1 MKRLN
6 ASKYASK
13 FVRTSV
19 PATPL
24 AVCAAALLSL
34 VAVPAAAKTP
44 IRITVQVPATH
55 SLTVNQDDWKKCV
68 EAKTDE
74 LDIQIFPSA
83 QLYTDKQVPEAVG
96 SGAIEMGTASL
107 TRFAGS
113 VPAVDAVYVPFLL
126 DSPDKAAKFTAPGS
140 PARKIIDE
148 AVLKQTGARIL
159 WWQAFG
165 RTIYL
170 SKNEPVRV
178 PADVKGKKIRTF
190 GKLLG
195 WTAETLGGAPT
206 MMSGSKQFLAY
217 QQGAVDIGTT
227 GITAVKSRKLYEVMD
242 YITLT
247 YDADIEF
254 VSVMNNDVYNS
265 LSEETRG
272 IVDSCGREV
281 EAKLRSNIQKLEDE
295 ALEFVKDKIKVV
307 ELTEAEREQW
317 REATKP
323 VMDRFIKEGGPDAA
337 KVIEAAKAL

>member
-1 MKRLN
+1 MKRFLTN
-6 ASKYASK
+6 AGSPFAAP
-13 FVRTSV
+13 VLLT
-19 PATPL
+19 
-24 AVCAAALLSL
+24 AAALLSL
-34 VAVPAAAKTP
+34 AAVPAAAKTP
-44 IRITVQVPATH
+44 IRITVQVPGTH
-55 SLTVNQDDWKKCV
+55 SLGVNLDDWKKCV
-68 EAKTDE
+68 EAKSDE

-126 DSPDKAAKFTAPGS
+126 DSPEKAAKFTAPDS
-140 PARKIIDE
+140 PARKIIDD

-170 SKNEPVRV
+170 SKKEPIRV
-178 PADVKGKKIRTF
+178 PADIKGKKVRTF

-206 MMSGSKQFLAY
+206 LMSGSKQFLAY
-217 QQGAVDIGTT
+217 QQGAVDVGTT
-227 GITAVKSRKLYEVMD
+227 GITGVKSRKLYEVMD

-254 VSVMNNDVYNS
+254 VAVMNNDTYNG
-265 LSEETRG
+265 LSEKTRG
-272 IVDSCGREV
+272 VVDSCGREV
-281 EAKLRSNIQKLEDE
+281 EAKLRGNIEKLEAD
-295 ALEFVKDKIKVV
+295 ALEFIKDKIKVI
-307 ELTEAEREQW
+307 ELTDAERELW

-323 VMDRFIKEGGPDAA
+323 VMTRFVKEGGPDAA